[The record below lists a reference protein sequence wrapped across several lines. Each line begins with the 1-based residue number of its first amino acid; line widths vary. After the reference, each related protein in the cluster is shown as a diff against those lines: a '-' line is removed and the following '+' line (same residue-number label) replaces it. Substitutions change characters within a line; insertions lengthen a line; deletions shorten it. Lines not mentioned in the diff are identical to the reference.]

1 MNTKSF
7 LNTLEPGKT
16 EEQSA
21 KANIVRGNALLGTV
35 CTLRNSQ
42 ITWRKNKHI
51 QPENAVGGLNG
62 DLRRLMTS

>member
-35 CTLRNSQ
+35 CTLRNHLEEKQTHS
-42 ITWRKNKHI
+42 
-51 QPENAVGGLNG
+51 A
-62 DLRRLMTS
+62 